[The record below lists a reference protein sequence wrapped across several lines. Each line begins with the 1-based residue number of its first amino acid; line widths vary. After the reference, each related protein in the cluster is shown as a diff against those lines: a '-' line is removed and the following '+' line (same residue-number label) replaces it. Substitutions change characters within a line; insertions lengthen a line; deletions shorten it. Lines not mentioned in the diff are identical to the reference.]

1 MSMWSPMAAP
11 LLSSGDITKLDS
23 FTLNDL
29 CNPEVIA
36 IDQDP
41 LDKRGTI
48 VKKDD
53 EEFILKMSLDRW
65 RLVLST

>member
-1 MSMWSPMAAP
+1 MAPMAAP
-11 LLSSGDITKLDS
+11 LLSSVDITKLDS

-29 CNPEVIA
+29 CIPEVIA

-48 VKKDD
+48 VRKDD
-53 EEFILKMSLDRW
+53 EGFILVM
-65 RLVLST
+65 